1 MTASS
6 MNFPISSDIGTEAM
20 PGQVDY
26 IAYDDVGHIWQTGIC
41 AADMLER
48 QTSDHPH
55 LRILVAKADNA
66 TDHIDLSGEAPAVR
80 RRPTIAGLD
89 QLPDGAVVEV
99 RCLITGSTKSYTV
112 NDGSFQYDDLPG
124 TYRVTVRRF
133 PYMDF
138 VMEIRL

>member
-1 MTASS
+1 MPSIADPLPPLTGMLGLFDPSYVA
-6 MNFPISSDIGTEAM
+6 FTTYDGEGRIHGVGT
-20 PGQVDY
+20 
-26 IAYDDVGHIWQTGIC
+26 C
-41 AADMLER
+41 AADVVAY
-48 QTSDHPH
+48 QTGGRPGLAVIAAEAHH
-55 LRILVAKADNA
+55 L
-66 TDHIDLSGEAPAVR
+66 TDYVDLSGEAPAVR

-112 NDGSFQYDDLPG
+112 DDGSFQYDDLPG

-138 VMEIRL
+138 VTEIRL